1 LIHLFQPPPP
11 GWPNIGNM
19 SPFCLKLEMWLRMAE
34 LPHKVRFADIRKAP
48 KGKIPWIHDDN
59 DNVTMG
65 DSGLII
71 DHLKTRYGV
80 KMDDHLSA
88 EQRALSVAIQRML
101 EEHLYF
107 GALVTRW
114 GSDSSYDYVLR
125 FFKKILPPVI
135 GGLIMKKV
143 RKQVLSQAH
152 FQGIGRH
159 NERDLDVLMR
169 SDIDALSTFLGDKKF
184 IHGDTPT
191 SIDAVSYGFLANL
204 MWVPWDNSL
213 KAYAREKSNLVSY
226 LERLHDIYLRKGTH
240 K

>member
-1 LIHLFQPPPP
+1 MIHLFQPPPP

-19 SPFCLKLEMWLRMAE
+19 SPFCLKLEMWLRMTG
-34 LPHKVRFADIRKAP
+34 LPHKARFADIRKAP
-48 KGKIPWIHDDN
+48 KGKIPWIYDDA

-71 DHLKTRYGV
+71 EHLKSRYAV
-80 KMDDHLSA
+80 KIDDHLTQ

-114 GSDSSYDYVLR
+114 GSDSSYHYVLS
-125 FFKKILPPVI
+125 FFKKIMPPLI
-135 GGLIMKKV
+135 GSLIMRKI
-143 RKQVLSQAH
+143 RKQVLSQGKY
-152 FQGIGRH
+152 QGIGRH
-159 NERDLDVLMR
+159 NEKDLEALMR
-169 SDIDALSTFLGDKKF
+169 ADVDALSILLGDKKY
-184 IHGDTPT
+184 IHGDKPT

-204 MWVPWDNSL
+204 MWVPWDDST
-213 KAYAREKSNLVSY
+213 KAYARNHANLVAY
-226 LERLHDIYLRKGTH
+226 LDRLHDIYLSHGVK